1 MQCTS
6 EQYRSAE
13 HTEQW
18 RCACELPKA
27 RDAAAQ
33 LNVKI
38 GGGMFRLTS
47 AATKRVRMRKGSHG
61 FTSLDTYR
69 VGPVPGLTANAGG
82 TRCPKSSFV
91 HNGKSASQEAN
102 FATC

>member
-1 MQCTS
+1 MHLSSIAVPRYCAVALYATS
-6 EQYRSAE
+6 
-13 HTEQW
+13 HG
-18 RCACELPKA
+18 
-27 RDAAAQ
+27 RDTAAQ

-38 GGGMFRLTS
+38 GGMFRLTS
-47 AATKRVRMRKGSHG
+47 AAMKRVRMRKGSHG

-69 VGPVPGLTANAGG
+69 VGQFPVSPRMPG

-102 FATC
+102 YATC